1 MREEI
6 FGTTVVKETTG
17 ATMMVQIWME
27 MGLETLIC
35 PGTMLQLSVDESL
48 HSRRHKHD
56 GYVDY
61 CDMFVLGDAYIHGTT
76 PEDPRWNGHAD
87 LNNDRRID
95 YLDVFLFGVA
105 YIGRGPL

>member
-1 MREEI
+1 MSHYI
-6 FGTTVVKETTG
+6 LGD
-17 ATMMVQIWME
+17 IN
-27 MGLETLIC
+27 
-35 PGTMLQLSVDESL
+35 
-48 HSRRHKHD
+48 HN

-105 YIGRGPL
+105 YVGRAFVSFNISLSCSNCKHR